1 MGGSSRRRCIKS
13 PAGLSAAERA
23 ARPFPALD
31 FWEELP
37 AGERA
42 RLAVLSILDPA
53 ELLRLPYRVRKHFAA
68 ALLEKSPSGPE
79 TLLAW
84 KLLGAGDG

>member
-23 ARPFPALD
+23 ARPFPGVGFL
-31 FWEELP
+31 EEVP
-37 AGERA
+37 AEERA
-42 RLAVLSILDPA
+42 RLAALSILFPA
-53 ELLRLPYRVRKHFAA
+53 DLLRLPPLVRKNLAA
-68 ALLEKSPSGPE
+68 VLLESSQGGPE

>member
-23 ARPFPALD
+23 ARPFPEVG
-31 FWEELP
+31 FCEEVP
-37 AGERA
+37 AEERA

-53 ELLRLPYRVRKHFAA
+53 ELLRLPRMVRNNLAA
-68 ALLEKSPSGPE
+68 ILLESSPSGPE
-79 TLLAW
+79 TFLAW
-84 KLLGAGDG
+84 KLLAAGDG